1 MKLINK
7 KLKISK
13 KYLLKA
19 ALYRRMAMQT
29 GGLDKQSELF
39 NEDKLIELYH
49 FESTG
54 RTNDSNVTSL
64 KQILKS
70 NGYAYGKFL
79 RDCFVSDMVK
89 DVKSGL
95 FFKCEFLST
104 PLERLHNQDVL
115 DKFFVDPNQVKINWH
130 KHKYVY
136 ANYKNAILKQF
147 KVEQLESEI
156 YFYKNYIGYVDELME
171 NNELKDIHPQSM
183 IFTCINSWKEKFG
196 SLDKVKAYLQQ
207 QLNSFTH
214 QYQQFNKGHI
224 YHVA

>member
-13 KYLLKA
+13 KYLRKA

-29 GGLDKQSELF
+29 GRLDKQSELF
-39 NEDKLIELYH
+39 NEDKLIELYQ

-54 RTNDSNVTSL
+54 RTDDGNVTSL
-64 KQILKS
+64 AQILKT

-95 FFKCEFLST
+95 FLKIEFLST
-104 PLERLHNQDVL
+104 SLERLHNQDIL
-115 DKFFVDPNQVKINWH
+115 DKVFVEPNQIEVNWQH
-130 KHKYVY
+130 H
-136 ANYKNAILKQF
+136 NKNSILQNL
-147 KVEQLESEI
+147 ELNQLKFEI
-156 YFYKNYIGYVDELME
+156 GFYKNHIGYVDELME
-171 NNELKDIHPQSM
+171 NNELKDVHPQSM
-183 IFTCINSWKEKFG
+183 IFAYINLWKEKFG
-196 SLDKVKAYLQQ
+196 SLDKVKTYLQQ

-214 QYQQFNKGHI
+214 QYQKLNQGNI

>member
-7 KLKISK
+7 KIKISK

-29 GGLDKQSELF
+29 GGLDKKSELF
-39 NEDKLIELYH
+39 NEDKLIELYQ

-54 RTNDSNVTSL
+54 KADNNITSL

-79 RDCFVSDMVK
+79 RDCFVSDMVR

-95 FFKCEFLST
+95 FLKIEFLST

-115 DKFFVDPNQVKINWH
+115 DKVFVDPNQVEVNWQRHH
-130 KHKYVY
+130 KHE
-136 ANYKNAILKQF
+136 ILQY
-147 KVEQLESEI
+147 LESNQLQFQI
-156 YFYKNYIGYVDELME
+156 GFYKNYIGYVDELME
-171 NNELKDIHPQSM
+171 NNELKDVHPQSM
-183 IFTCINSWKEKFG
+183 VFAYINSWKEKFG
-196 SLDKVKAYLQQ
+196 SLDKVKSYLQQ
-207 QLNSFTH
+207 QLNSFIH
-214 QYQQFNKGHI
+214 QYQQLNQGHI

>member
-1 MKLINK
+1 MKLINR

-29 GGLDKQSELF
+29 GGLDKKSDLF
-39 NEDKLIELYH
+39 NEAKLIELYQ

-54 RTNDSNVTSL
+54 RTDDGNVTSL
-64 KQILKS
+64 SQILKT

-89 DVKSGL
+89 DVRSGL
-95 FFKCEFLST
+95 FLKFEFLST
-104 PLERLHNQDVL
+104 PLERLHNQDIL
-115 DKFFVDPNQVKINWH
+115 DKVFVDPNKVKINW
-130 KHKYVY
+130 YY
-136 ANYKNAILKQF
+136 AYKDEIIQRFELNQLKFQ
-147 KVEQLESEI
+147 I
-156 YFYKNYIGYVDELME
+156 GFYKNYIGYVDELME
-171 NNELKDIHPQSM
+171 NNELKDVHPQSM
-183 IFTCINSWKEKFG
+183 IFTYINSWKEKFG
-196 SLDKVKAYLQQ
+196 SLDKVKVYLQQ

>member
-1 MKLINK
+1 MKLINR

-39 NEDKLIELYH
+39 NEDKLIELYQ

-54 RTNDSNVTSL
+54 RTDDSNVTSL
-64 KQILKS
+64 KQILNT

-79 RDCFVSDMVK
+79 RDCFISDMVK

-104 PLERLHNQDVL
+104 PLERLHNQDIL
-115 DKFFVDPNQVKINWH
+115 DKVFVDPNQVEINWQRYYAH
-130 KHKYVY
+130 KDE
-136 ANYKNAILKQF
+136 ILQRF
-147 KVEQLESEI
+147 EVNQLKFQI
-156 YFYKNYIGYVDELME
+156 GFYTNYIGYVDELME
-171 NNELKDIHPQSM
+171 NNELKDVHPKSM
-183 IFTCINSWKEKFG
+183 VFTYINSWKEKFG
-196 SLDKVKAYLQQ
+196 SLDKVKTYLQQ
-207 QLNSFTH
+207 QLNSFKN
-214 QYQQFNKGHI
+214 QYQQLNQGHI
-224 YHVA
+224 YHVI

>member
-19 ALYRRMAMQT
+19 ALYRRMAVAT
-29 GGLDKQSELF
+29 GGLDKKSELF
-39 NEDKLIELYH
+39 NEDKLIELYQ

-54 RTNDSNVTSL
+54 RTDNNVTSL

-95 FFKCEFLST
+95 FLKIEFLST

-115 DKFFVDPNQVKINWH
+115 DKVFIDPDRVEVNWQSHH
-130 KHKYVY
+130 KHE
-136 ANYKNAILKQF
+136 ILQYL
-147 KVEQLESEI
+147 ELNQLKFQI
-156 YFYKNYIGYVDELME
+156 GFYKNYIGYVDELME
-171 NNELKDIHPQSM
+171 NNELKDVHPQSM
-183 IFTCINSWKEKFG
+183 IFTYINSWKEKFG
-196 SLDKVKAYLQQ
+196 SLDKVKTYLQQ

-214 QYQQFNKGHI
+214 QYQQLNKGHI

>member
-1 MKLINK
+1 MELINR

-13 KYLLKA
+13 KYLKKA

-39 NEDKLIELYH
+39 NEDKLIELYQ

-54 RTNDSNVTSL
+54 RTDDGNVTSL
-64 KQILKS
+64 SQILKT

-95 FFKCEFLST
+95 FLKIEFLST
-104 PLERLHNQDVL
+104 PLERLHNQDIL
-115 DKFFVDPNQVKINWH
+115 DKVIVNPNKVEVNWQRHH
-130 KHKYVY
+130 KHE
-136 ANYKNAILKQF
+136 ILQY
-147 KVEQLESEI
+147 LESNQLQFQI
-156 YFYKNYIGYVDELME
+156 GFYQNYIGYVDELME
-171 NNELKDIHPQSM
+171 NNELKDVHPKSM
-183 IFTCINSWKEKFG
+183 VFAYINSWKEKNG
-196 SLDKVKAYLQQ
+196 SLDKVKTYLQQ

-214 QYQQFNKGHI
+214 QYQQLNQGHI
-224 YHVA
+224 YHVV

>member
-29 GGLDKQSELF
+29 GGLDKKSELF
-39 NEDKLIELYH
+39 NEDKLIELYQ

-54 RTNDSNVTSL
+54 KTDNNITSL

-95 FFKCEFLST
+95 FLKIEFLST

-115 DKFFVDPNQVKINWH
+115 DKVFIDPNQVEVNWQHHH
-130 KHKYVY
+130 K
-136 ANYKNAILKQF
+136 NEILQY
-147 KVEQLESEI
+147 LESNQLQFQI
-156 YFYKNYIGYVDELME
+156 GFYKNYIGYVDELME
-171 NNELKDIHPQSM
+171 KHELKDVHPQSM
-183 IFTCINSWKEKFG
+183 VFAYINSWKEKFG
-196 SLDKVKAYLQQ
+196 GLDKVKTYLQQ

-224 YHVA
+224 YHVV

>member
-1 MKLINK
+1 MKLINR

-19 ALYRRMAMQT
+19 ALYRRMAMKT
-29 GGLDKQSELF
+29 GELDKKSDLF
-39 NEDKLIELYH
+39 NEDKLIELYQ

-54 RTNDSNVTSL
+54 RTDDVDVASL
-64 KQILKS
+64 KQILKT

-95 FFKCEFLST
+95 FLKIEFLST
-104 PLERLHNQDVL
+104 PLKRLHNQDIL
-115 DKFFVDPNQVKINWH
+115 DKVFVDPNQVEANWQRH
-130 KHKYVY
+130 
-136 ANYKNAILKQF
+136 NKNSILQNLELNQLQF
-147 KVEQLESEI
+147 QI
-156 YFYKNYIGYVDELME
+156 GFYKNYIGYVDELME
-171 NNELKDIHPQSM
+171 NNELKDVHPQSM
-183 IFTCINSWKEKFG
+183 VFAYINSWKEKFG
-196 SLDKVKAYLQQ
+196 GLDRIKTYLQQ

-214 QYQQFNKGHI
+214 KYQQLNQGQV

>member
-1 MKLINK
+1 
-7 KLKISK
+7 
-13 KYLLKA
+13 
-19 ALYRRMAMQT
+19 MAVAT
-29 GGLDKQSELF
+29 GGLDKKSELF
-39 NEDKLIELYH
+39 NEDKLIELYQ

-54 RTNDSNVTSL
+54 KTDNNITSL

-115 DKFFVDPNQVKINWH
+115 DKVFVDPNQVEINWYYAH
-130 KHKYVY
+130 KHEILQHFE
-136 ANYKNAILKQF
+136 ANQLKFQ
-147 KVEQLESEI
+147 I
-156 YFYKNYIGYVDELME
+156 GFYKNYIGYVDELME
-171 NNELKDIHPQSM
+171 NNELKDVHPQSM
-183 IFTCINSWKEKFG
+183 IFTYINSWKEKFG
-196 SLDKVKAYLQQ
+196 SLDKVKTYLQQ

-214 QYQQFNKGHI
+214 QYQQLNKGHI

>member
-19 ALYRRMAMQT
+19 ALYRRMAVAT

-39 NEDKLIELYH
+39 NEDKLIELYQ

-54 RTNDSNVTSL
+54 KTDNNITSL

-95 FFKCEFLST
+95 FIKIEFLST

-115 DKFFVDPNQVKINWH
+115 DKVFIDPNQVEVNWQSHH
-130 KHKYVY
+130 KHE
-136 ANYKNAILKQF
+136 ILKYLELNQLQF
-147 KVEQLESEI
+147 QI
-156 YFYKNYIGYVDELME
+156 GFYKNYIGYVDELME
-171 NNELKDIHPQSM
+171 NNELKEVHPKSM
-183 IFTCINSWKEKFG
+183 VFTYINSWKEKFG
-196 SLDKVKAYLQQ
+196 SLDKVKTYLQQ
-207 QLNSFTH
+207 QLNLFTH
-214 QYQQFNKGHI
+214 QYQQFNQGHI
-224 YHVA
+224 YHVT

>member
-19 ALYRRMAMQT
+19 ALYRRMAVAT

-39 NEDKLIELYH
+39 NEDKLIELYQ

-54 RTNDSNVTSL
+54 RTNDGNVISL
-64 KQILKS
+64 KQILKL

-79 RDCFVSDMVK
+79 RDCFISDMVK

-104 PLERLHNQDVL
+104 PLEQLHNQDIL
-115 DKFFVDPNQVKINWH
+115 DKVFVNPNQVEINWQHNH
-130 KHKYVY
+130 KHE
-136 ANYKNAILKQF
+136 ILQY
-147 KVEQLESEI
+147 LESNQLQFQI
-156 YFYKNYIGYVDELME
+156 GFYKNYIGYVDELME
-171 NNELKDIHPQSM
+171 NNELKDVHPKSM
-183 IFTCINSWKEKFG
+183 VFAYINSWKEKFG
-196 SLDKVKAYLQQ
+196 SLDKVKTYLQQ
-207 QLNSFTH
+207 QLNLFTH
-214 QYQQFNKGHI
+214 QYQQLHKGQI

>member
-1 MKLINK
+1 MKLINR

-19 ALYRRMAMQT
+19 ALYRRIAMET

-39 NEDKLIELYH
+39 NEDKLIELYQ

-54 RTNDSNVTSL
+54 RTDYRNVTSL
-64 KQILKS
+64 SQILKT

-79 RDCFVSDMVK
+79 RDCFVSDMVN

-95 FFKCEFLST
+95 FLKIEFLST
-104 PLERLHNQDVL
+104 PLERLHNQDIL
-115 DKFFVDPNQVKINWH
+115 DKVFFDPNQVEVNWQQHH
-130 KHKYVY
+130 KHEVLQHLEL
-136 ANYKNAILKQF
+136 NQLQF
-147 KVEQLESEI
+147 EI
-156 YFYKNYIGYVDELME
+156 GFYKNHIRYVDELME
-171 NNELKDIHPQSM
+171 NNELKDVHPQSM
-183 IFTCINSWKEKFG
+183 IFAYINLWKEKFE
-196 SLDKVKAYLQQ
+196 SLDKVKTYLQQ

-214 QYQQFNKGHI
+214 QYQQLNQGHV

>member
-29 GGLDKQSELF
+29 GGLDKKSELF
-39 NEDKLIELYH
+39 NEDKLIELYQ

-54 RTNDSNVTSL
+54 KTDNNITSL

-95 FFKCEFLST
+95 FLKIEFLST

-115 DKFFVDPNQVKINWH
+115 DKVFIDPNQVEVNWQHHH
-130 KHKYVY
+130 KHE
-136 ANYKNAILKQF
+136 ILQY
-147 KVEQLESEI
+147 LESNQLQFQI
-156 YFYKNYIGYVDELME
+156 GFYKNYIGYVDELME
-171 NNELKDIHPQSM
+171 KHELKDVHPQSM
-183 IFTCINSWKEKFG
+183 VFAYINSWKEKFG
-196 SLDKVKAYLQQ
+196 GLDKVKTYLQQ

-224 YHVA
+224 YHVV

>member
-19 ALYRRMAMQT
+19 ALYRRMAIAT
-29 GGLDKQSELF
+29 GRLDKKSELF
-39 NEDKLIELYH
+39 NEDKLIELYQ

-54 RTNDSNVTSL
+54 RTNNDNVTSL

-95 FFKCEFLST
+95 FLKIEFLST

-115 DKFFVDPNQVKINWH
+115 DKIFVDPNQVEINWQRYQAH
-130 KHKYVY
+130 K
-136 ANYKNAILKQF
+136 NEILQHF
-147 KVEQLESEI
+147 ELNQLKFQI
-156 YFYKNYIGYVDELME
+156 GFYKNYIGYVDELME
-171 NNELKDIHPQSM
+171 NNELKDVHPQSM
-183 IFTCINSWKEKFG
+183 VFAYINSWKEKFG
-196 SLDKVKAYLQQ
+196 SLDKVKSYLQQ
-207 QLNSFTH
+207 QLNSFKH
-214 QYQQFNKGHI
+214 QYQQLNQGHI